1 MSTETEVVVI
11 TVPSL
16 QDLLNFVLYGDPI
29 EVLAFGVSLLLAS
42 TTIKYAADIAEK
54 VLLLVGLLV
63 VVIAIL
69 RLAGIPIVP
78 VG

>member
-1 MSTETEVVVI
+1 MSTEIVVS
-11 TVPSL
+11 VPSL

-42 TTIKYAADIAEK
+42 ITVKYAADIAEK

-69 RLAGIPIVP
+69 RLIGIPIVP

>member
-69 RLAGIPIVP
+69 RLIGIPIVP

>member
-1 MSTETEVVVI
+1 VSTETEVVVI

-16 QDLLNFVLYGDPI
+16 QDLLNFILYGNPM
-29 EVLAFGVSLLLAS
+29 EVLAFGILLLLAS
-42 TTIKYAADIAEK
+42 ITVKYAADIVEK
-54 VLLLVGLLV
+54 VLLLVGFLI

>member
-16 QDLLNFVLYGDPI
+16 QDLLNFILYGNPM
-29 EVLAFGVSLLLAS
+29 EVLAFGILLLLAS
-42 TTIKYAADIAEK
+42 ITVKYAADIVEK
-54 VLLLVGLLV
+54 VLLLVGFLI

-69 RLAGIPIVP
+69 RLAGIPKYQ
-78 VG
+78 